1 MIQGTLPF
9 SFFGL
14 SLTTV
19 YGCALQVEP
28 QTPHCKKKAIKS
40 IHSVS
45 ILSSFSFPRVS
56 TLGNK
61 GRHGKQAT
69 FSLFFVFLFH
79 SPGLGMERE
88 QAVSLPLP
96 SLSARASSSSLPPQ
110 FIPAGDPSSN
120 WGTGGKQSKEAESTE
135 ELWCWH

>member
-28 QTPHCKKKAIKS
+28 QTPHCKKKAVKS

-56 TLGNK
+56 TLGDK

-69 FSLFFVFLFH
+69 FSLFFCVFVPF
-79 SPGLGMERE
+79 SWAGDGKRT
-88 QAVSLPLP
+88 
-96 SLSARASSSSLPPQ
+96 SSLT
-110 FIPAGDPSSN
+110 PSSFPQCQ
-120 WGTGGKQSKEAESTE
+120 G
-135 ELWCWH
+135 